1 MFHVEHPTFST
12 MTFFLVFSPV
22 FQAAQERSPI
32 AGFFL
37 VGNCGKKRSV
47 ETAMGRREEGAGA
60 CLLACGKRKRASY
73 VPERENMHTLLLENE
88 RRRSL

>member
-60 CLLACGKRKRASY
+60 CLLAWKKETGLLCTGTGEYAYLITRK
-73 VPERENMHTLLLENE
+73 
-88 RRRSL
+88 